1 MKIHAEV
8 DVVNRQLASHG
19 IKGKGKRAK
28 SHLAIGRKPLSD
40 GNGEVF
46 LMLSNNS
53 NKGRPGFSLLS
64 F

>member
-46 LMLSNNS
+46 LMISNNS
-53 NKGRPGFSLLS
+53 NKGRPGFSL
-64 F
+64 